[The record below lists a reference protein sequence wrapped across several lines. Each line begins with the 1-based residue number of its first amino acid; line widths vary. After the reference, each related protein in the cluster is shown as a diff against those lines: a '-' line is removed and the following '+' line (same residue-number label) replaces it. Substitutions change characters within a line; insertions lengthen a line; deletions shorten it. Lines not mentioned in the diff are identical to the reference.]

1 MIEITK
7 IMEVIRKI
15 NSHCIEIDNLEAR
28 LTNQYS
34 NEKRSIERASAEMI
48 AEMKQKYEE
57 FKATH
62 FISIQEDINDLVELL
77 CKDYKDEWNRT
88 SVDTKEY
95 SRKSYEE
102 NERILHEL
110 LDKINDCIAKLNSV
124 DFDALVPP
132 IKVEVD
138 GETFITY
145 TGNHQNVTKYDTGA
159 KQRKQINDPRPIANI
174 VSEIF
179 PCCKK
184 AIACIDAL
192 IALYDKKFNIAGFNS
207 FVGGSANAWLAEFE
221 SKLRATYSKRFDELF
236 VDESIEAIPKKFFV
250 ELEEDG
256 KKSDVDI
263 VAGTDTYN
271 RSINI
276 GDIKLLVEDSLKH
289 LGYIADSPILDR
301 YLEMGHLS
309 APLVLDLKKC
319 GNIML
324 NIDEENY
331 SEKTINFVN
340 QLIIQFLLSFPAN
353 RINFCLIDIDNKM
366 EFSQFKSLTKINNGI
381 LLNGIIRDDRQL
393 DDTIKDMEQKMY
405 KVNDD
410 ILSYNNVEDIYEYN
424 ERFKANPQN
433 VHLFVLSNYPSGM
446 RDDTAKRVL
455 KLIQAGNKSGIFT
468 IIINNKACSLGS
480 MYKTAEHQH
489 FIENVAKSA
498 LVINKIGN
506 TFQLEL
512 DVENHFE
519 PKTDIRISQLGQII
533 ETLKDHATQLSKI
546 TVPLDQMFEDTEAQ
560 AKSPKGIPPSA
571 EVLDIPIGARG
582 GEVQSLLLK
591 TTGDGSAHAV
601 AIGGTG
607 SGKSN
612 LLHAIIMSACYKYSP
627 EELNI
632 YLLDLKEGVEFKY
645 YETHRLP
652 HIKLLGVDL
661 KEDINSALAILK
673 NLQIEISRR
682 GAIFKECGVS
692 QIDKYV
698 AKGYKMPRILVIIDE
713 IQELFEAD
721 EKVGQEAISYL
732 SELFKQGRAFGINI
746 LWASQNIPNVP
757 GLRDKVLSQIGNRI
771 SLRLNEP
778 DDAINIKIDPKVV
791 RNLNRPE
798 KGLGVINDIRYG
810 NDSVEFRVA
819 YAQEAEDRVDYSNK
833 IVEKWRRVTESTNQ
847 APMFIVGGNEDP
859 SPIEGETLYNSVP
872 SAESIVTNT
881 ESVYKLQLGQ
891 DYVTGRPFDI
901 NLKLDIDKMN
911 VLITGVDI
919 EILRD
924 MMGYSLLSL
933 VTNRALDADCVREG
947 TKIYYTNGEMINPR
961 NSGDL
966 FNVIRNDFEGIVE
979 PASSVEKLKSSIKDL
994 YKLYKERVIE
1004 LDTLET
1010 AKTYTPHF
1018 MVIHSMQRYTDL
1030 FNENPSL
1037 RLKDDAVDAPSSA
1050 SSAPAVGNPAAALA
1064 MFAGASSA
1072 PSSAPTRSSKMPD
1085 SILFSEAFKEL
1096 LDRGGHVGI
1105 HFIISID
1112 NPFAIGSIK
1121 KELGDSMFKI
1131 LVKGVNS
1138 NVVSQLLG
1146 DYKAANSLGNPKV
1159 ALVATADDRTKVRV
1173 YRYSEEND
1181 STWYKTLCENYKKLG
1196 G

>member
-236 VDESIEAIPKKFFV
+236 VDESVEAIPKKFFV

-271 RSINI
+271 QSINI
-276 GDIKLLVEDSLKH
+276 GDIKLLVEDNLKH

-353 RINFCLIDIDNKM
+353 RINFCLVDIDNVM
-366 EFSQFKSLTKINNGI
+366 EFSHFAKLTKISNGI
-381 LLNGIIRDDRQL
+381 LLSGIIRDDRQL
-393 DDTIKDMEQKMY
+393 EDTIKDMEQRMNKI
-405 KVNDD
+405 NDEV
-410 ILSYNNVEDIYEYN
+410 LSYNSVSDIYEYN
-424 ERFKANPQN
+424 SKFQANPQN
-433 VHLFVLSNYPSGM
+433 VYLFVLANYPSGL
-446 RDDTAKRVL
+446 RDETSK
-455 KLIQAGNKSGIFT
+455 KLLRLMQAGNKTGVFS

-480 MYKTAEHQH
+480 MYKPAEHQR
-489 FIENVAKSA
+489 FVESASKSA

-506 TFQLEL
+506 RFEL
-512 DVENHFE
+512 SLGVSNYFE
-519 PKTDIRISQLGQII
+519 PKRDISVSQLDSII
-533 ETLKDHATQLSKI
+533 EMMKDHAQEIASKPI
-546 TVPLDQMFEDTEAQ
+546 YLEEMFDDTNARL
-560 AKSPKGIPPSA
+560 KSPKGIAPTA
-571 EVLDIPIGARG
+571 EVLDIPIGKRG
-582 GEVQSLLLK
+582 AEVQSLVLK
-591 TTGDGSAHAV
+591 TAGDGSAHAV

-645 YETHRLP
+645 YENHRLP

-661 KEDINSALAILK
+661 REDINSALAIFK
-673 NLQIEISRR
+673 NLMIEKERR
-682 GAIFKECGVS
+682 GNLFKECGVS
-692 QIDKYV
+692 DIVQYV

-713 IQELFEAD
+713 IQVLFAD
-721 EKVGQEAISYL
+721 EQAGAEAIKSL
-732 SELFKQGRAFGINI
+732 GFLFREGRAFGINI
-746 LWASQNIPNVP
+746 LWASQNVP
-757 GLRDKVLSQIGNRI
+757 KFPRLREEVLNHIGNRI

-778 DDAINIKIDPKVV
+778 DEALEIKIDPKAVK
-791 RNLNRPE
+791 NLNRPE

-810 NDSVEFRVA
+810 NNSVEFRVA
-819 YAQEAEDRVDYSNK
+819 YAYSVEERVSFSTEITKKWKKVTDSIPQE
-833 IVEKWRRVTESTNQ
+833 
-847 APMFIVGGNEDP
+847 PMFIVGGNEDP
-859 SPIEGETLYNSVP
+859 SPVEGTTIYTVAPQLEQEKKSYR
-872 SAESIVTNT
+872 
-881 ESVYKLQLGQ
+881 LQLGQ
-891 DYVTGRPFDI
+891 DYVTGKPF
-901 NLKLDIDKMN
+901 NIDMRNDGEKMN
-911 VLITGVDI
+911 MLLAGIDI
-919 EILRD
+919 EVIRD
-924 MMGYSLLSL
+924 MMGFSLLSL
-933 VTNRALDADCVREG
+933 VANRLTDADCAQKG
-947 TKIYYTNGEMINPR
+947 AKIYCANGEMINSE
-961 NSGDL
+961 NKSDL
-966 FNVIRNDFEGIVE
+966 FNVIRDDFPNVVE
-979 PASSVEKLKSSIKDL
+979 TVSSTEALKNCIKTL
-994 YKLYKERVIE
+994 FKLYKERDNERDVLGGEIS
-1004 LDTLET
+1004 DNSPR
-1010 AKTYTPHF
+1010 YV
-1018 MVIHSMQRYTDL
+1018 VIHSIQRYADL
-1030 FNENPSL
+1030 FNENPTLILSEETEVQEEP
-1037 RLKDDAVDAPSSA
+1037 ATTSGGSSA
-1050 SSAPAVGNPAAALA
+1050 DAARSK
-1064 MFAGASSA
+1064 FKNRNSA
-1072 PSSAPTRSSKMPD
+1072 PSSVATPSSSKMPD
-1085 SILFSEAFKEL
+1085 RISFATAFKDL
-1096 LDRGGHVGI
+1096 LEKGGQYGI
-1105 HFIISID
+1105 HFIISI
-1112 NPFAIGSIK
+1112 NNTSTISAIRN
-1121 KELGDSMFKI
+1121 ELGSSMTYKI
-1131 LVKGVNS
+1131 LTKGVDSSSVSHLMS
-1138 NVVSQLLG
+1138 NLKVTSGL
-1146 DYKAANSLGNPKV
+1146 NNPKV
-1159 ALVATADDRTKVRV
+1159 AIVANADETTKIRI
-1173 YRYSEEND
+1173 YRYNADVDSE
-1181 STWYKTLCENYKKLG
+1181 WYKKLCETYRKLG